1 MRLLNIL
8 FWFIILLHVGLFV
21 MCKIANFSIQ
31 TSFFVLLSSYQIF
44 IKRVFVLIKNILLHP
59 ILTITYIITKLL
71 SFVFAITKE
80 LTHVGLVETFYL
92 SIVFICFSL
101 KIATAHGLSWLFKI
115 PIAIIAWKLST
126 FVSPFFC
133 ILYDSIGTKLWFA
146 NLYIYKW
153 LSNTSDSIY
162 ERLTKHIVTEK
173 QSPSGF
179 ANNYIQDYI
188 NILQS
193 KHNGN
198 ETSTQQTKHKTTYL
212 DVLYPRELKILDLY
226 EQDFTL
232 EDLKKRKRELLKLHH
247 PDNFHSPE
255 DIALHKQKTIEINE
269 AFTVISKVL
278 SKKEA

>member
-8 FWFIILLHVGLFV
+8 FGFIILLHVGLFV

-101 KIATAHGLSWLFKI
+101 KIAIAHGLSWLFKI